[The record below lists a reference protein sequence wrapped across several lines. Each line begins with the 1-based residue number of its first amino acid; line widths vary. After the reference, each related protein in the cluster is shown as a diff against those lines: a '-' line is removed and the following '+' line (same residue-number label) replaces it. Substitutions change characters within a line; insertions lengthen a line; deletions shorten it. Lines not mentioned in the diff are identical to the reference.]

1 MRSKPFEEEPN
12 ERDFFENKKTNKI
25 YVSKQ
30 FSDLDTKNTARFAS
44 QVIDSTETH
53 YFFKGLVENVIHIS
67 DGGRIEIKAVFYE
80 DSREIKKFTIQKFL
94 KNSGKPYGSE
104 KPLSFTFSGD
114 EIKTFVD
121 FICSIPNL
129 DLSNP
134 NKIRIDDEMIKE
146 LLLTK
151 EQASRLF
158 ENNKTIFEELIS
170 HEISMLDIIH
180 LAYKRDQLEYF
191 EHLLEDEDFFEKE
204 RKRMSARG
212 DEQVWQ
218 NFFEKNTWILGY
230 GLNFIFNTPLED
242 GKLEQVV
249 SGYDI
254 FNRGKRV
261 DALMKTR
268 GIINSLC
275 FCEIKTHTTN
285 LLKKIKTSYRPEVWA
300 VSDELAG
307 GVAQIQ
313 KTVQKSIKNIETK
326 TQAKDEQ
333 GNLTGEE
340 VFLYNPKSFLLIGSL
355 KEFKA
360 DLGTNED
367 KFSSFELF
375 RQNTFRPE
383 IITFDELYERA
394 KFIVEVTERNE
405 ITSNEVATF
414 DDDDFP
420 F

>member
-1 MRSKPFEEEPN
+1 MPLKPFEEEPN
-12 ERDFFENKKTNKI
+12 EIDFFEKKRTDKI
-25 YVSKQ
+25 YVGSQFNERETQEPARIASK
-30 FSDLDTKNTARFAS
+30 
-44 QVIDSTETH
+44 VIDGLEKH
-53 YFFKGLVENVIHIS
+53 QFFKGVGEIVLHIS
-67 DGGRIEIKAVFYE
+67 EGERIEIKAVFYE
-80 DSREIKKFTIQKFL
+80 DSREIKNFTIQKFL
-94 KNSGKPYGSE
+94 KSSGKPYGSE
-104 KPLSFTFSGD
+104 KCSFTFSGD

-129 DLSNP
+129 NLSDP
-134 NKIRIDDEMIKE
+134 NKIRIDDEVIKE
-146 LLLTK
+146 LLLSK
-151 EQASRLF
+151 EQASKLF
-158 ENNKTIFEELIS
+158 ENNRTIFEDLFT
-170 HEISMLDIIH
+170 HEITMLDIIH
-180 LAYKRDQLEYF
+180 LAYKKDQLKYF
-191 EHLLEDEDFFEKE
+191 EQLLEDEDFFDKEKT
-204 RKRMSARG
+204 RMSARG

-242 GKLEQVV
+242 VKLEQVV
-249 SGYDI
+249 SGYNI
-254 FNRGKRV
+254 FSAGKRV

-313 KTVQKSIKNIETK
+313 KTVQKSIENIKTK
-326 TQAKDEQ
+326 TQVKDEQ
-333 GNLTGEE
+333 GNLTNEE
-340 VFLYNPKSFLLIGSL
+340 VFLYNPKSFLLVGSL
-355 KEFKA
+355 KEFKGEF
-360 DLGTNED
+360 GTNED

-383 IITFDELYERA
+383 IITFDELFERA
-394 KFIVEVTERNE
+394 KFILDIAEHNE
-405 ITSNEVATF
+405 YVPIEPEIF
-414 DDDDFP
+414 DDDDDIP